1 VRDVRMAGLGVF
13 FWLSFLN
20 VYKYAQRKP
29 HTGPLAEL
37 EHRRAFLAA
46 ELSRLGDLRPGSS
59 TSIVAVAAS
68 PTVIALSPTILAMRQ
83 PCASLQGSRQ
93 DHQGSLTTPA
103 SVRKAERETAEFR
116 KFQEPEQL
124 VPRCG
129 RRAA

>member
-1 VRDVRMAGLGVF
+1 MAGLGVF

-68 PTVIALSPTILAMRQ
+68 PTVIALSPTIPGHAPTLRLA
-83 PCASLQGSRQ
+83 SRF
-93 DHQGSLTTPA
+93 
-103 SVRKAERETAEFR
+103 KARPSGKPYDTGFR
-116 KFQEPEQL
+116 
-124 VPRCG
+124 
-129 RRAA
+129 A